1 MAIAEEGELL
11 MAVKANKNYAL
22 SKLQERT
29 SNNKGEK
36 SSSVTPILTYD
47 TSNRRTS

>member
-11 MAVKANKNYAL
+11 MAVNANKNYAL

-36 SSSVTPILTYD
+36 KQ
-47 TSNRRTS
+47 